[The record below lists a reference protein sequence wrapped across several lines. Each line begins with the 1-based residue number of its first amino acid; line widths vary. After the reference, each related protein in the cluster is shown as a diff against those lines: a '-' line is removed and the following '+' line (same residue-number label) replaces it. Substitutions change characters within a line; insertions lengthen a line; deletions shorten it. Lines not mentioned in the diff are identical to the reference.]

1 MTNIRYVS
9 KNITF
14 GLSCDCISY
23 PDHNYHRN
31 ISLVPQERK
40 HDGNQLKQN
49 DQLNHQ
55 RPAPPERQ
63 QAAIGCLAI
72 LPEAHHCHHSRG
84 QLS

>member
-1 MTNIRYVS
+1 MIGGY
-9 KNITF
+9 KNIIF
-14 GLSCDCISY
+14 CLSCDRVLY
-23 PDHNYHRN
+23 PDHTFHPN

-40 HDGNQLKQN
+40 HDSNQTKQN